1 MKVCSDRAALLRCV
15 DIKPI
20 FLYKKKIIWCKSL
33 YHHVKIIIISF
44 LQFERQAIDFTVEP
58 RFNKSCCWI
67 LFQHLQMQI
76 LIYQTF
82 GMLSITKIQ
91 VVD

>member
-20 FLYKKKIIWCKSL
+20 FLYKKKLIWCKSL

-44 LQFERQAIDFTVEP
+44 LQFEQQSIDFTES

-67 LFQHLQMQI
+67 LFPSANINISNFWYTINNQDS
-76 LIYQTF
+76 
-82 GMLSITKIQ
+82 GS
-91 VVD
+91 